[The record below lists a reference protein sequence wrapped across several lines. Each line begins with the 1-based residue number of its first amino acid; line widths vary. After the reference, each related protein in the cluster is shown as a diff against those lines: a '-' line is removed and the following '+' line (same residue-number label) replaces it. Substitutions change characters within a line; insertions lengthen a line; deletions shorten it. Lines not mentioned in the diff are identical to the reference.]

1 MKYCVRSLVLLT
13 HCNAAFIKQVLP
25 KLFRPVAPFSA
36 GTMKNILN
44 YIKLILTLLYC
55 YLVDYTNGN

>member
-1 MKYCVRSLVLLT
+1 MYRLSSYRCISLMKYSVRSLVLLT

-36 GTMKNILN
+36 GTMKFKKNKQIID
-44 YIKLILTLLYC
+44 YIT
-55 YLVDYTNGN
+55 